1 MTSTPPLIYVSTC
14 AFENREL
21 RSILATCQAH
31 GIDAVELSAI
41 EGYSLELLEQ
51 ARQWASLLVHN
62 YFPPPATPFLLNIA
76 SQNPTALR
84 RTIEFCMAAIDIA
97 ERLDSHIYGI
107 HGGFAVDIPTH
118 MLGRPTEQ
126 AKLLESRLPDREV
139 LYATILASVRELNDY
154 ARPRGV
160 ELLVENNVVSSRSGV
175 EARRLLPMAEAA
187 ELTRLV
193 RDVGDPNFGL
203 LLDVGHAK
211 VSSVACGFDLETFVA
226 EVAPYVRALHLSDN
240 DGLEDRNAPFSA
252 DAWFMPHLRHFT
264 ASAITLELSRV
275 APDRIL
281 EVRDLVREA
290 L

>member
-1 MTSTPPLIYVSTC
+1 MTKPSPLVYVSTC

-21 RSILATCQAH
+21 RTLLASCQTH
-31 GIDAVELSAI
+31 GIDAIELSAV
-41 EGYSLELLEQ
+41 EGYSLEFLER

-62 YFPPPATPFLLNIA
+62 YFPPPAAPFLLNIA
-76 SQNPTALR
+76 SQNPIALR
-84 RTIEFCMAAIDIA
+84 RTIEFCKAAIDLA
-97 ERLDSHIYGI
+97 ERLDSPVYGI

-118 MLGRPTEQ
+118 LLGLPVEQ
-126 AKLLESRLPDREV
+126 AKLVESGLPDREV
-139 LYATILASVRELNDY
+139 LYATILDSVRELNDY
-154 ARPRGV
+154 ASPRGV
-160 ELLVENNVVSSRSGV
+160 KLLVENNVISSRSGK

-226 EVAPYVRALHLSDN
+226 EVAPHVRALHLSDN
-240 DGLEDRNAPFSA
+240 DGVEDRNAPFGKN
-252 DAWFMPHLRHFT
+252 AWFVPHLRHF
-264 ASAITLELSRV
+264 ASSAVTLELSCL
-275 APDRIL
+275 APDRII